1 MHKYHYDRKSFREL
15 SSHTSR
21 SCDRATS
28 AEVHQVSKV
37 SELIPTGTRVRDR
50 WSTNVSTTNVK
61 EQANRTL
68 LTKLNIQLGANIMHP
83 CGRVENYQQQCG
95 DQAEPR
101 PEHGG
106 MFQQHGATAQLT
118 PSLFACSLCSWKIKK
133 GKGKWRSDGT
143 KPPLSA

>member
-1 MHKYHYDRKSFREL
+1 MLKSQLVQFLIRTNT
-15 SSHTSR
+15 TSTR
-21 SCDRATS
+21 NHSGNFLATPHWRHCDRATS
-28 AEVHQVSKV
+28 AGVHQMSKV
-37 SELIPTGTRVRDR
+37 SELILTGKRVRDG
-50 WSTNVSTTNVK
+50 WSTKVSTTNMYNK
-61 EQANRTL
+61 ANRTL

-118 PSLFACSLCSWKIKK
+118 PSLFACSLSSWNIK
-133 GKGKWRSDGT
+133 REV
-143 KPPLSA
+143 